1 MLRHNLALLSAVAVL
16 SAGCNHATI
25 DTGLTPST
33 VKIENKWANGW
44 VFGLVPPETVETAEE
59 CPDGVARVE
68 TELSFLNQLVSI
80 LTIGIYTPMSIV
92 VTCALP
98 GSDDAGAIEQASIRL
113 NPDASMEEKQR
124 IMGEAASLSAELG
137 TVVYVTSIQP

>member
-1 MLRHNLALLSAVAVL
+1 MLRHKLGLLSVVAVL

-33 VKIENKWANGW
+33 EKIEDKWASGW
-44 VFGLVPPETVETAEE
+44 IFGLVPPETVETAEE
-59 CPDGVARVE
+59 CTNGVARVE
-68 TELSFLNQLVSI
+68 TELSFLNQLVGI

-98 GSDDAGAIEQASIRL
+98 GSDDTEASEQRSILL

-124 IMGEAASLSAELG
+124 IFGEAIALSAELDAA
-137 TVVYVTSIQP
+137 VYVRSSQQ

>member
-1 MLRHNLALLSAVAVL
+1 MLGRKLALLSMVAVL

-33 VKIENKWANGW
+33 EKIENKWANGW

-59 CPDGVARVE
+59 CTNGVARVE
-68 TELSFLNQLVSI
+68 TELSFLNQLVAI

-98 GSDDAGAIEQASIRL
+98 GSDDAGASEQTSILL

-124 IMGEAASLSAELG
+124 IFGEAVALSVELG
-137 TVVYVTSIQP
+137 AAVYVTSIQQ